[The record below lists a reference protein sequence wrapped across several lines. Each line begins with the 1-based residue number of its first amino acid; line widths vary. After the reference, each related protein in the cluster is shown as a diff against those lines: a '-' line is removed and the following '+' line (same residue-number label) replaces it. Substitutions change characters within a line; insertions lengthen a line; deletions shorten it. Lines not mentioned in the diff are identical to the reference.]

1 MRRHNGTI
9 QGPAG
14 EDDMP
19 QDSMPRVTI
28 CDTNEM
34 PFEEVRR
41 GRVHMIRRKR
51 LPLDSGLPGVT
62 MEYSLSIVPDGYF
75 TPRHRHNFDQIRYTL
90 SGIQSTGLGDLAAG
104 EVGYFP
110 EGSYYGPQKQEG
122 ECECLVLQFQ
132 GASGEHL
139 LSNEEMNATYD
150 KLIKA
155 GGKFENGVYKGF
167 KPDGSPKNRDS
178 YEAIWETHEGRELEF
193 PPPRY
198 RDPVM
203 MLSRNY
209 RFWPDR
215 KRPGVEAKHLG
226 TFSEARTGIC
236 FLRLAAGAA
245 IPGGEQEDAELRY
258 CTAGAFSYDGRTWG
272 RGAYMFVPNGARTQE
287 LRAVEATEF
296 FVITLPMLADLAGL
310 GRSTGVAHPSAL
322 AKA

>member
-1 MRRHNGTI
+1 
-9 QGPAG
+9 
-14 EDDMP
+14 MP
-19 QDSMPRVTI
+19 HVTV

-51 LPLDSGLPGVT
+51 LPLETGIPGVT
-62 MEYSLSIVPDGYF
+62 MEYSLSVVPDGYF

-90 SGIQSTGLGDLAAG
+90 SGVQSTGLGDLAAG
-104 EVGYFP
+104 ECGYFP
-110 EGSYYGPQKQEG
+110 EGSHYGPQKQEG

-150 KLIKA
+150 RLIKS

-178 YEAIWETHEGRELEF
+178 YEAIWEAHEGRELVF

-198 RDPVM
+198 REPVM
-203 MLSRNY
+203 MLSKNF

-215 KRPGVEAKHLG
+215 KRPGLEIKHLG
-226 TFSEARTGIC
+226 SFSEARTGIG
-236 FLRLAAGAA
+236 FLKILPGAERA
-245 IPGGEQEDAELRY
+245 RGEQDDAELLY
-258 CTAGAFSYDGRTWG
+258 CLDGSFTYDGNTYG
-272 RGAYMFVPNGARTQE
+272 RGTYLLLPNGAQVDA
-287 LRAVEATEF
+287 LRSTGGAEF
-296 FVITLPMLADLAGL
+296 FVITLPMLADLAAVQKSAG
-310 GRSTGVAHPSAL
+310 AHPTVR
-322 AKA
+322 AKEGVSG

>member
-1 MRRHNGTI
+1 
-9 QGPAG
+9 
-14 EDDMP
+14 MP
-19 QDSMPRVTI
+19 NVVI

-41 GRVHMIRRKR
+41 GRVHTIRRKR

-62 MEYSLSIVPDGYF
+62 MEYSLSVVPDGYF

-90 SGIQSTGLGDLAAG
+90 TGIQSTGLGDLAAG

-198 RDPVM
+198 REPVM
-203 MLSRNY
+203 MLAKNY

-215 KRPGVEAKHLG
+215 KRPGIAAKHLG
-226 TFSEARTGIC
+226 TFSEARTGIS
-236 FLRLAAGAA
+236 FLRLAPGDRGAGAT
-245 IPGGEQEDAELRY
+245 QEDAELRY
-258 CTAGAFSYDGRTWG
+258 CTAGSFGYGGRTWG
-272 RGAYMFVPNGARTQE
+272 RGAYMFVPNGARTQD
-287 LRAVEATEF
+287 LHAAEATEF
-296 FVITLPMLADLAGL
+296 FVITLPMLADLAAL
-310 GRSTGVAHPSAL
+310 ARATGVSHPAAL